1 LINKSKAIA
10 CPRKRAIASYN
21 QIPKGGKKMI
31 NYIVR
36 EGGQKR
42 TLTSTQQL
50 NSELL
55 TAHSEFIKGG
65 AK

>member
-1 LINKSKAIA
+1 MRSL
-10 CPRKRAIASYN
+10 RKN
-21 QIPKGGKKMI
+21 QIPQGGKKMI

-42 TLTSTQQL
+42 ITTLVEQQFL

-55 TAHSEFIKGG
+55 IAYSEFVKGG